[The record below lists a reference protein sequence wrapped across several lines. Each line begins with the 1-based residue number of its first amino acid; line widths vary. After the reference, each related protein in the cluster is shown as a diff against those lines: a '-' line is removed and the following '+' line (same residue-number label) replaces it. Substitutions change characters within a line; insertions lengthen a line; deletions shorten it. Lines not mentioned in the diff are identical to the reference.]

1 MRFSKLIVLIC
12 IVSII
17 VYTGAAL
24 FAFMTVGAEPEALT
38 YSVYGFFGTELCMLV
53 VTKIFGER
61 ATGKSETP
69 RKTNKQPK
77 G

>member
-24 FAFMTVGAEPEALT
+24 FAFIHVGAEPEALT

-61 ATGKSETP
+61 DVGKPEI
-69 RKTNKQPK
+69 RKKSNKQPK

>member
-24 FAFMTVGAEPEALT
+24 FAFIHVGAEPEALT
-38 YSVYGFFGTELCMLV
+38 YAVYGFFGTELCMLV
-53 VTKIFGER
+53 VNRIFGEH
-61 ATGKSETP
+61 TTVEPDTP
-69 RKTNKQPK
+69 KRKTKQPK